1 MFGGWTNRSSKK
13 ESHIINQENT
23 EYFMIW
29 STENMS
35 WSRGHYVGNPP
46 SARYGHTA
54 TAIGP
59 HLLVFGG
66 WELSKAVNDIVVLRE
81 FKNQE
86 PKQIERNKSSR
97 QNEETI
103 YTNNNEN

>member
-86 PKQIERNKSSR
+86 PK
-97 QNEETI
+97 
-103 YTNNNEN
+103 